1 MGLRRPVCCC
11 ILWLMSSGQYRTDI
25 GEPDFFTP
33 NTNCMIEK
41 ILATGLA
48 IACFAAI
55 LLVGFKSNLLKESNE
70 AGKPYSFHKFQL
82 WIWTL
87 VILPAFILHW
97 GYVPGHIPS
106 INQTSLVLLGIS
118 GATTMTA
125 EMIVATQKNGSA
137 APSLKAVHLNTT
149 GFWRDLLMDDGNQLS
164 IARLQQLIFTF
175 VYVAIYICAF
185 FPKMEFPD
193 FDPSTY
199 ILMGISTGTFL
210 LGKGLNK

>member
-1 MGLRRPVCCC
+1 
-11 ILWLMSSGQYRTDI
+11 
-25 GEPDFFTP
+25 
-33 NTNCMIEK
+33 MIEK
-41 ILATGLA
+41 IIAISLA
-48 IACFAAI
+48 IACFLAVLI
-55 LLVGFKSNLLKESNE
+55 LGLKSYLLRESGE
-70 AGKPYSFHKFQL
+70 PGKPFSFHKFQL

-106 INQTSLVLLGIS
+106 INQTSLILLGIS

-125 EMIVATQKNGSA
+125 EMIAMTQKAGTT
-137 APSLKAVHLNTT
+137 PSLKAVHLGTT
-149 GFWRDLLMDDGNQLS
+149 GFWRDLLMDDNNQLS
-164 IARLQQLIFTF
+164 IGRLQQLIFTF
-175 VYVAIYICAF
+175 VYVVIYVCSF
-185 FPKMEFPD
+185 FPAMNYPD